1 MPSRRENSVSG
12 FVRRAYPDLM
22 EYNFDQYHNIVSKLR
37 SRAKARG
44 FDPSNLTQEQFN
56 FINNDDLPELEKGEK
71 FHLSWE
77 NSSMCKG
84 MIEEAIEYL
93 TPKQVGNYIKEDKE
107 NLIDCIVVPSAV
119 KLAAR
124 GLKEGNHFL
133 LQASHLSPV
142 QIDLVKNKLQSQLA
156 NFIIKE
162 VEGGLVNEI

>member
-1 MPSRRENSVSG
+1 MPPRKKNSVPD
-12 FVRRAYPDLM
+12 FVRKTYPGLDLD
-22 EYNFDQYHNIVSKLR
+22 NFETFHRIVSKLR

-44 FDPSNLTQEQFN
+44 FDPGNLTQEQFN
-56 FINNDDLPELEKGEK
+56 FINSNDLPELEKGEK

-77 NSSMCKG
+77 DSSMCKG

-93 TPKQVGNYIKEDKE
+93 TPKQIGNYIKEDKE
-107 NLIDCIVVPSAV
+107 NLIDCMVVPSAV

-156 NFIIKE
+156 NFIIE
-162 VEGGLVNEI
+162 VKNTWVI